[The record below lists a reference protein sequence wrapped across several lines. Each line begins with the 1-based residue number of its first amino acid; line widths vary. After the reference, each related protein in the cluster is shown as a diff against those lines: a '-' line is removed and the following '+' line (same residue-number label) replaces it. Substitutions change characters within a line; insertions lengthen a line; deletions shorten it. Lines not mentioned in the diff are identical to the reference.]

1 MVEQNKKEERKKKI
15 AWVFFP
21 IFSLLLASPIF
32 LATIVDIVE
41 LRAVRKNHLVQHCEL
56 SVALKIA
63 FHPHFSHICWSI
75 PISICSPC
83 HLHVAAI
90 PLWANKTG
98 GGVGEHTDC
107 PVSIVS
113 YFFLFQHLNSIHF
126 NLIFFTPDSQQEFCH
141 DGSGRNTGPAL
152 ADPTPYV

>member
-15 AWVFFP
+15 AWGFFP

-83 HLHVAAI
+83 HLHVAVHCGPI
-90 PLWANKTG
+90 KHFGGW

-113 YFFLFQHLNSIHF
+113 FFFFIATFEFNSFQFDH
-126 NLIFFTPDSQQEFCH
+126 P
-141 DGSGRNTGPAL
+141 
-152 ADPTPYV
+152 